1 VALIFRSTTGPLSRE
16 DPTRSSAPL
25 RLTLPGTRRKY
36 DGLAFSVLVHLL
48 LIALL
53 VDRGDRIWSRA
64 LAPGD
69 PALSQGGGGG
79 GGGNRVA
86 YITLPS
92 APVMSAPRETPVRAP
107 VAKPKVEPPQVA
119 VAPAPEAREAPPS
132 PSAPPPVDTVPPAA
146 QPGPPGTAAGAAP
159 GAGPGTGGG
168 TGGGAGTG
176 AGPGTGAGAGPGAGG
191 GGGGRVQPPVLRD
204 FPVPFDDPPK
214 ELRGATLVVTFW
226 VRADGRVD
234 RYEVAPVIDNGDFAR
249 KFGEVMRAFKFT
261 PARAQDGSR
270 IAGTT
275 TVEFTLSGKRKS

>member
-1 VALIFRSTTGPLSRE
+1 MSRE

-25 RLTLPGTRRKY
+25 QLTLPGTRRRY
-36 DGLAFSVLVHLL
+36 SGLALSVLVHLL

-79 GGGNRVA
+79 GGGGNRVA

-92 APVMSAPRETPVRAP
+92 APVMSAPRETPVQAP
-107 VAKPKVEPPQVA
+107 VPKPKVEPHQVA
-119 VAPAPEAREAPPS
+119 VAPPPEARETPP
-132 PSAPPPVDTVPPAA
+132 ARLPVDTVPSAA
-146 QPGPPGTAAGAAP
+146 QPGSPGAAAGTSP

-168 TGGGAGTG
+168 AGGGTGTG
-176 AGPGTGAGAGPGAGG
+176 VGPGTGAGPGAGG
-191 GGGGRVQPPVLRD
+191 GGEGGTTQAPIPRD
-204 FPVPFDDPPK
+204 FPLPFDDPPK

-234 RYEVAPVIDNGDFAR
+234 RYVVTPVIDNGDFAR
-249 KFGEVMRAFKFT
+249 RFGEVMRAFRFT
-261 PARAQDGSR
+261 PARAPDGSR
-270 IAGTT
+270 VAGI
-275 TVEFTLSGKRKS
+275 VDVSFTLPGKHKS